1 MGARIKPVPARAPIR
16 AIRRVHILEAL
27 SLILEYARI
36 FESGAVF
43 QPRDIADEHA
53 GSASL
58 QTTYKD
64 ILAGAFHRRAAHGR
78 FRSHFLGQFSH
89 AIEYIGCHRSLLLKH
104 ADKDNP
110 GEHPYRRTDDQLG
123 EDVRVVNHSVH

>member
-1 MGARIKPVPARAPIR
+1 MPLRGD
-16 AIRRVHILEAL
+16 H
-27 SLILEYARI
+27 
-36 FESGAVF
+36 
-43 QPRDIADEHA
+43 
-53 GSASL
+53 L
-58 QTTYKD
+58 QRHTC
-64 ILAGAFHRRAAHGR
+64 GAFHRRAAHAR